1 MDWAGTQNNLGN
13 ALADLG
19 ARAGDTA
26 ALQDAVTA
34 FRAALEVRTREASPM
49 DWAMTQNNLG
59 NALAATSAP
68 ARATPPRCR
77 TPSPPTAPRWRS
89 TRGRPARWTGP

>member
-1 MDWAGTQNNLGN
+1 MTQNNLGN

-19 ARAGDTA
+19 TRAGDTD

-34 FRAALEVRTREASPM
+34 YRAALEVYTREASPM
-49 DWAMTQNNLG
+49 HWAMTQNNLG
-59 NALAATSAP
+59 AALATSAP
-68 ARATPPRCR
+68 ARATPTRCR

-89 TRGRPARWTGP
+89 ARGRPARWTGP

>member
-1 MDWAGTQNNLGN
+1 MDWAMTQNNLGA

-34 FRAALEVRTREASPM
+34 YRAALEVRTREASPM
-49 DWAMTQNNLG
+49 DWAGTQNNLG
-59 NALAATSAP
+59 AALATSAP
-68 ARATPPRCR
+68 ARA
-77 TPSPPTAPRWRS
+77 SAQDAVTAF
-89 TRGRPARWTGP
+89 RGA